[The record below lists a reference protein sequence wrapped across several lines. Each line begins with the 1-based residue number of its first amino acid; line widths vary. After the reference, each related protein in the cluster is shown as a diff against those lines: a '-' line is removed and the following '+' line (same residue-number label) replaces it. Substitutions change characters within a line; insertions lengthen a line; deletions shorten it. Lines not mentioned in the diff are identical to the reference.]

1 MISQSAF
8 EFCFILLLICISNRS
23 NYVETLPSTVLQ
35 DEQQQQQEQAEA
47 ISENFFDE
55 VRQLLEQK
63 IMHSSETAA
72 ALDIDVTTSESPPIV
87 NAEEHT
93 IETTISSSAIETARK
108 EIASTIK
115 SPKPT
120 QVTDWPKLDLRLG
133 QVVAVSIGLDG
144 HPVIFHRADRIW
156 TDE

>member
-1 MISQSAF
+1 M
-8 EFCFILLLICISNRS
+8 
-23 NYVETLPSTVLQ
+23 ETLPSTLLQ

-63 IMHSSETAA
+63 IIHSSETAA
-72 ALDIDVTTSESPPIV
+72 AIDIDFTTTESPPIV
-87 NAEEHT
+87 NIDEHT
-93 IETTISSSAIETARK
+93 AEPTAAPSPIETDRK

-115 SPKPT
+115 SPKPM

-156 TDE
+156 TDEYVSL